1 MAFQSPLL
9 LLAVGAVLL
18 VVVVRRLKRRSSL
31 PLPPGPPALPL
42 IGNVLDV
49 PTDGPMGFRD
59 LCTKYGGPDCC
70 PRGIYHAYRSF

>member
-9 LLAVGAVLL
+9 LLAVGAGLL
-18 VVVVRRLKRRSSL
+18 LLLLQKAKKRSL
-31 PLPPGPPALPL
+31 LPFPPGPPALPF

-59 LCTKYGGPDCC
+59 LCTKYGVPVPC
-70 PRGIYHAYRSF
+70 HS